1 MNSIILKARAKINLT
16 LGVTGKRDNGY
27 HELEMIMQTINL
39 HDTIYIRKATVP
51 GIKLSINYSWL
62 PKDERN
68 IAYKAAKLFLD
79 EMNINE
85 GLSMEIFKRIP
96 VCAGLAGGSAD
107 AAAVLIGLNRI
118 FNTHLSKEK
127 LMEMG
132 LKLGADVPFCIA
144 RGTML
149 ATGIGEI
156 LTPLVSM
163 KQTYVVIVK
172 PPINISTPTVYGNL
186 DINNIKTIPDTQ
198 KVIKA
203 LEEGNVSEIAAN
215 MKNTLEDVTIKLH
228 PEIGKIKE
236 LFIDYGA
243 LGSMMSG
250 SGSAVFG
257 LFETKNKA
265 EEVARKLKLEHN
277 MREVFVTTTFT
288 NYREY

>member
-186 DINNIKTIPDTQ
+186 DINNIKTIPDSQ

>member
-1 MNSIILKARAKINLT
+1 
-16 LGVTGKRDNGY
+16 
-27 HELEMIMQTINL
+27 
-39 HDTIYIRKATVP
+39 
-51 GIKLSINYSWL
+51 
-62 PKDERN
+62 
-68 IAYKAAKLFLD
+68 
-79 EMNINE
+79 
-85 GLSMEIFKRIP
+85 MEIFKRIP
-96 VCAGLAGGSAD
+96 VWAGLAGGSAD